1 MKKVIK
7 SLVLLIMMVILV
19 FTYGKTYSESFGVAN
34 KYLQLHGI
42 NSNTGG
48 SGGSGYIGNANLTN
62 KVMYCNGCGNN
73 SSTNTKTV
81 SGSCASGSATADCS
95 KSGNGYA
102 RVSFV
107 RIE

>member
-7 SLVLLIMMVILV
+7 SLVLLIMMVIPV

-34 KYLQLHGI
+34 R
-42 NSNTGG
+42 
-48 SGGSGYIGNANLTN
+48 YIGNANLTN